1 MYTVRLWLVFRRI
14 LFGVAYL
21 DNGSLVSRPLF
32 IEEHGLRLFLEKE
45 GVGVELSRMRYE
57 GGDWADTI
65 DEAWRRGRD
74 KKAKKRVDGQSVD
87 RQREMGELAKVVVRW
102 AEEEHSR
109 E

>member
-1 MYTVRLWLVFRRI
+1 M
-14 LFGVAYL
+14 FGVAYL
-21 DNGSLVSRPLF
+21 DNGSIVSRPLF

>member
-1 MYTVRLWLVFRRI
+1 MYTVRLWSVFHRI
-14 LFGVAYL
+14 FVGVAYL
-21 DNGSLVSRPLF
+21 DMDQIVSRPLF